1 MSINDS
7 GERSDTLRIPARWL
21 ALVLSLLL
29 HGLLLWQWR
38 IVPLPPTPENA
49 GKGATIGALT
59 ARIARASARQAA
71 PAPVPTPPAVPA
83 PPPPKPRP
91 PPPAP
96 KPSDPVP
103 PKPEP
108 ARPPVLSVPDAPGQP
123 RPQPELPSASAPDMM
138 AQIESRRR
146 AREAAAGTSAPAQES
161 ARAEEESARS
171 DRIIAA
177 NLGSLRAAPP
187 GESPRRGGGIF
198 EIRSIGIES
207 AEFLFFGWNR
217 AMVRN
222 TTQSIEVR
230 RGTNPTIQIAI
241 VRRMIAIIRDYENGD
256 FQWQSRRLGRSV
268 TLSARAADNAGL
280 EKFLMTEFF

>member
-7 GERSDTLRIPARWL
+7 SERSDTLRIPARWL

-38 IVPLPPTPENA
+38 MVPLPPTPENA
-49 GKGATIGALT
+49 GKGATSGALT
-59 ARIARASARQAA
+59 ARIVQPSARKAV
-71 PAPVPTPPAVPA
+71 PAPVPTPPATPA
-83 PPPPKPRP
+83 QPPPKPKP
-91 PPPAP
+91 PPPP
-96 KPSDPVP
+96 PRPLVKPL

-108 ARPPVLSVPDAPGQP
+108 VRPPVLSVPGAPGQSM
-123 RPQPELPSASAPDMM
+123 PQPESPGASAPDMM

-146 AREAAAGTSAPAQES
+146 AREAAAGASAPSQEG

-198 EIRSIGIES
+198 EIRSIGIEN

-230 RGTNPTIQIAI
+230 RGANPTIQIAI

-256 FQWQSRRLGRSV
+256 FQWQSRRLGRNV

-280 EKFLMTEFF
+280 EKFMMAEFF